1 VGNGV
6 GVESSDLTVDLC
18 SGLCPVFPCF
28 IFFEFLCV
36 CYLCFILEAQTELKN
51 LNATVM
57 VVVAYGQILPK
68 EVLQIP
74 QYGCLN
80 IHAIF
85 I

>member
-1 VGNGV
+1 LPVLQP
-6 GVESSDLTVDLC
+6 ESLKD
-18 SGLCPVFPCF
+18 
-28 IFFEFLCV
+28 E
-36 CYLCFILEAQTELKN
+36 EAQTELKN

-80 IHAIF
+80 IHASASSF
-85 I
+85 LSFLA